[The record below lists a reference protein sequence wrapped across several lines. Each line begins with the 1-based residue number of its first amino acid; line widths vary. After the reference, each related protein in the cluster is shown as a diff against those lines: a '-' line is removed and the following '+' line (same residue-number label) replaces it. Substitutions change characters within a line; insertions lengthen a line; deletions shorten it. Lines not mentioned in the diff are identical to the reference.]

1 MNWSAYFNTETGK
14 SPAQTIKF
22 KNSKITMETRPAVS
36 WCCPS
41 FFHAIIIMYGLIFE
55 GEMTLAKKANKML
68 LPVPQV
74 CETVN
79 MHCPS

>member
-1 MNWSAYFNTETGK
+1 
-14 SPAQTIKF
+14 
-22 KNSKITMETRPAVS
+22 METTPAVS

-41 FFHAIIIMYGLIFE
+41 FFDAIIIMYGLIFE

-68 LPVPQV
+68 LPAPQV

>member
-1 MNWSAYFNTETGK
+1 
-14 SPAQTIKF
+14 
-22 KNSKITMETRPAVS
+22 MERRPAVS

-41 FFHAIIIMYGLIFE
+41 FFDAIIIMYSLTFE

-68 LPVPQV
+68 LPAPQV